1 MWDLVRLQKFISSK
15 NLLSSGISSGDVSF
29 QLFNG
34 ESDVLKRLA
43 VEVPAKLVIESE
55 VVVDPL

>member
-34 ESDVLKRLA
+34 ESDVLKILV
-43 VEVPAKLVIESE
+43 VEVPA
-55 VVVDPL
+55 